1 MPERPSK
8 LLPAL
13 YGGVIMGVI
22 SAVPFLNLLNCLCC
36 AGIMVGGLMSV
47 FFYKNDL
54 TPSMPPLTSS
64 DGLQL
69 GALAGVFGAIVGTI
83 LHAVTL
89 AAFGNVGS
97 ETVMQI
103 LRSFG
108 DQIPPQVLDQI
119 ESGMQQ
125 SGGFS
130 GLSILWTFL
139 TSIILDPLF
148 GLLGGLIGYSF
159 FKPKPEM
166 VNVQP
171 PPPPAQQ

>member
-54 TPSMPPLTSS
+54 TPSMPSLTSS

-83 LHAVTL
+83 LHALTL
-89 AAFGNVGS
+89 AAFGGVGS

-108 DQIPPQVLDQI
+108 DQMPPQVLDQI
-119 ESGMQQ
+119 ESLMQH

-148 GLLGGLIGYSF
+148 GLLGGLIGYSL
-159 FKPKPEM
+159 FKAKPEM